1 MSSANTYRI
10 SEDLCVEEYV
20 LIALHSSLEDHAI
33 VYLLNHRLKLL
44 LSRSVEDLEI
54 EGQGCFPVFDW
65 KDKINDRYWTLFTNN
80 SVKVE
85 ELNRVD
91 LFQNELSQTV
101 HHLVPEHREVDYFL
115 KIEQGDESLEDK
127 VIREI
132 LTIPNI
138 ITAYMV
144 DTERLK
150 SKHNLIY

>member
-1 MSSANTYRI
+1 MSSVNTYRL

-20 LIALHSSLEDHAI
+20 LIALHSSLEDHAM
-33 VYLLNHRLKLL
+33 VYSLNHRLKLL
-44 LSRSVEDLEI
+44 LRRTKEDLEL
-54 EGQGCFPVFDW
+54 GGRGCFPVFDW
-65 KDKINDRYWTLFTNN
+65 KDKINDRYWALFTNN
-80 SVKVE
+80 SVKDE
-85 ELNRVD
+85 ELNRED
-91 LFQNELSQTV
+91 LFQNEISQTV
-101 HHLVPEHREVDYFL
+101 HHLVPEFREVDYFL

-132 LTIPNI
+132 LSVPNI